1 MMKEQSME
9 GKIQAILDYFEQIN
23 AIPRCSKN
31 EKQIGLWLERW
42 AVESQFTVKRDQAG
56 NLAIKVPHTHG
67 FEEAPTIVIQGH
79 MDMVCEKTPES
90 THDFSRDGIQNII
103 KGDWLQAD
111 NTTLGADNGIALA
124 LAMALA
130 SDDSVS
136 HPELEL
142 LFTVDEETGLTGAK
156 KLEPGFI
163 DGRIL
168 LNVDSE
174 TEGVFTVGCAGGRHT
189 LISRKVTRMDLPEN
203 SRMFRLNVSGLQ
215 GGHSGIDIIKQR
227 ASANNLLARTLHYLS
242 AAREIRLMAIEG
254 GTAHNAIA
262 RDAEA
267 VIACAADNAEE
278 LTGMVSRFEE
288 TLQAEFD
295 AIESNLTL
303 SLLSAEST
311 VEEKTALNPADT
323 KLVINLLLA
332 LPHGVRGMS
341 TAFANLVET
350 SNNLAT
356 VNLSDNSLQ
365 ILTSQRSLTRSKLDE
380 ITTAIQSAAVLAGA
394 ETRCNGEYPPWTPNM
409 QSFLLERCREI
420 YEVVFNQEAQVKSI
434 HAGLECAIIGDKF
447 EGMDMISFGPDLRD
461 PHSPNEGLYI
471 PSLDRTWRFM
481 VALLASYKSN

>member
-1 MMKEQSME
+1 MIKEQSME
-9 GKIQAILDYFEQIN
+9 AKIQAILDYFEQIN

-31 EKQIGLWLERW
+31 EKQIGLWLVRW
-42 AVESQFTVKRDQAG
+42 AEERQFTVKRDQAG
-56 NLAIKVPHTHG
+56 NLAIKVPPTPG

-90 THDFSRDGIQNII
+90 THDFSRDAIQNII

-130 SDDSVS
+130 SDDSVA

-189 LISRKVTRMDLPEN
+189 LISRKMTPMDLPEN
-203 SRMFRLNVSGLQ
+203 SRLFRLKVSGLQ

-227 ASANNLLARTLHYLS
+227 ASANNLIARTLHHLS
-242 AAREIRLMAIEG
+242 AARDIRLMAIEG

-267 VIACAADNAEE
+267 VIADITDNAQE
-278 LTGMVSRFEE
+278 LTGLVRRFEE
-288 TLQAEFD
+288 TLQAEFG
-295 AIESNLTL
+295 AIEPNLAV
-303 SLLSAEST
+303 SLLSAES
-311 VEEKTALNPADT
+311 VAEEITALGPADT

-356 VNLSDNSLQ
+356 VNLSGNSLQ
-365 ILTSQRSLTRSKLDE
+365 ILTSQRSLTRSQLDE
-380 ITTAIQSAAVLAGA
+380 ITAAIQSAAALAGA
-394 ETRCNGEYPPWTPNM
+394 DTRCDGEYPPWTPNM
-409 QSFLLERCREI
+409 QSFLLERCRKI
-420 YEVVFNQEAQVKSI
+420 YEGVFNQEAEVKSI

-471 PSLDRTWRFM
+471 PSLDRIWRFM
-481 VALLASYKSN
+481 VALLASYEST